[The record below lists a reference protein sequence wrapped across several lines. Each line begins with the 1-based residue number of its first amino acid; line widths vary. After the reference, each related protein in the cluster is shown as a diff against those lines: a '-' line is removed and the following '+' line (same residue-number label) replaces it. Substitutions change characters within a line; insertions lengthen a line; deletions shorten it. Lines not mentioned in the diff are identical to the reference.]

1 MLHEYLIF
9 FQGFGKFQSI
19 GGDGS
24 GNGGAGSGG
33 RISMDFADNKT
44 YTGSFDTYG
53 GLGKNNGSPGTSFF
67 YHTGFLLITPSNL
80 TMMQEAKHH
89 LKRCYHPCCNKYSI
103 EHVHNSENSHME
115 NLSDKFLKER
125 IKFLCII

>member
-1 MLHEYLIF
+1 VTEILI
-9 FQGFGKFQSI
+9 KKKVRVSI
-19 GGDGS
+19 
-24 GNGGAGSGG
+24 
-33 RISMDFADNKT
+33 KT

-89 LKRCYHPCCNKYSI
+89 LKRCYHPCCNKYL
-103 EHVHNSENSHME
+103 H
-115 NLSDKFLKER
+115 L
-125 IKFLCII
+125 IKYLHFYYNHRQ

>member
-1 MLHEYLIF
+1 MSNKSIKLELLHVMLMHEYLIF

-67 YHTGFLLITPSNL
+67 YHTGFLLITPSNRNIYQSYIL
-80 TMMQEAKHH
+80 AYTIQTEISHTEQ
-89 LKRCYHPCCNKYSI
+89 C
-103 EHVHNSENSHME
+103 ENE
-115 NLSDKFLKER
+115 
-125 IKFLCII
+125 

>member
-1 MLHEYLIF
+1 MQANCYHQLRF
-9 FQGFGKFQSI
+9 CN
-19 GGDGS
+19 S
-24 GNGGAGSGG
+24 GATKVKIQRELTFVNPNV
-33 RISMDFADNKT
+33 IDNKT

-89 LKRCYHPCCNKYSI
+89 LKRCVQTNRVKY
-103 EHVHNSENSHME
+103 NSQFYVMCALN
-115 NLSDKFLKER
+115 
-125 IKFLCII
+125 

>member
-1 MLHEYLIF
+1 
-9 FQGFGKFQSI
+9 
-19 GGDGS
+19 
-24 GNGGAGSGG
+24 
-33 RISMDFADNKT
+33 MDFADNKT

-89 LKRCYHPCCNKYSI
+89 LKNATI
-103 EHVHNSENSHME
+103 HVVINTQSNMYITVKILIWRTCQINSG
-115 NLSDKFLKER
+115 KKESN
-125 IKFLCII
+125 FCA